1 MNHTSSLA
9 GRIALRTA
17 LILASISALVLFAE
31 WTVLRSVASANI
43 SVTPEDSA
51 AAPEVV
57 EAVFQLASGVIATI
71 LTVSAIALLAITAI
85 GALLSY
91 RAARASLQR
100 VAEIDAHT
108 RRITASTLDER
119 LKLPGPRDEIK
130 QLADTIDETLDRLDA
145 AFAQQE
151 RFAANASHE
160 LRTPLTVLQ
169 SSLEALGVKNANEP
183 EIARSLRSVRR
194 MNETI
199 DALLLLAQTKRLPV
213 EHGFPVDLAA
223 VVHIVHEDTEPRFS
237 EKGISVDIRA
247 AHPVYV
253 HGDQTLLVQAVHNL
267 IQNAANYAPSGGSAV
282 FEAVSVNEEAVL
294 IFSNNGP
301 VLDEGE
307 AARLLE
313 PFNRGEDSRI
323 SGRPGHGLGLSI
335 VNSIVRQHG
344 GNFSLSARGGGGVVV
359 EARIPLAKGEAK
371 AEAGD
376 TAPASV
382 TAVSSRVHR

>member
-1 MNHTSSLA
+1 MNRTPSLA

-17 LILASISALVLFAE
+17 LILAAISALVLIAE

-43 SVTPEDSA
+43 SVTPEGSA

-57 EAVFQLASGVIATI
+57 EAVFQLASDVIATT

-91 RAARASLQR
+91 RAARSSLKR
-100 VAEIDAHT
+100 VAEIDTHT
-108 RRITASTLDER
+108 RRITASTLGER
-119 LKLPGPRDEIK
+119 LNLPGPRDEIK
-130 QLADTIDETLDRLDA
+130 QLADTIDETLDRLDD

-160 LRTPLTVLQ
+160 LRTPLTVLH
-169 SSLEALGVKNANEP
+169 SSLEALGVKNTDEP

-194 MNETI
+194 MNEII
-199 DALLLLAQTKRLPV
+199 DALLLLAQTKRLPE

-223 VVHIVHEDTEPRFS
+223 VLHIVYEDMEPHFR
-237 EKGISVDIRA
+237 EKGVSAKIEA
-247 AHPVYV
+247 EHPVYV

-267 IQNAANYAPSGGSAV
+267 IQNAANYTPSGGSV
-282 FEAVSVNEEAVL
+282 LFEATVDGGEAVL
-294 IFSNNGP
+294 TFTNDGAT
-301 VLDEGE
+301 LHEGE

-323 SGRPGHGLGLSI
+323 SGKPGHGLGLSI
-335 VNSIVRQHG
+335 VSSIVRQHG
-344 GNFSLSARGGGGVVV
+344 GNFSMTARPGGGVVAAV
-359 EARIPLAKGEAK
+359 RIPLAVAADSPEPVA
-371 AEAGD
+371 
-376 TAPASV
+376 TV
-382 TAVSSRVHR
+382 RM